1 MNEDT
6 KLECLRLAV
15 DFVCKTDNGA
25 DELKLAKSYY
35 DWVTSKD
42 KANTIK
48 YEKTLKERE

>member
-1 MNEDT
+1 MNEYA

-35 DWVTSKD
+35 EWITSED
-42 KANTIK
+42 KPNTIK
-48 YEKTLKERE
+48 YEKTLKERD

>member
-15 DFVCKTDNGA
+15 DSCKGA
-25 DELKLAKSYY
+25 SEDTVERVAKKFYE
-35 DWVTSKD
+35 WVTSED
-42 KANTIK
+42 KPNTIK